1 MNSGSTSTQQSG
13 RNAVVTP
20 TWLEQHLDAVRSDSP
35 KLRLVEV
42 DLNTAFYEQEHIPGA
57 VCIDW
62 QRQLQHA
69 TRRDIPSET
78 ALSDL
83 LGARGITDE
92 STIVLYGDNSNWFA
106 AHLYWMLSYYG
117 HDEMYLLD
125 GGREYWLESGRPTT
139 TTVPSYPAQTY
150 RTAGPFEH
158 VRAYRSG
165 VKRALS
171 KPTELVDV
179 RLPEEYDGTVLAP
192 PGMTESAQR
201 GGHIPGARNIVWA
214 ENLRSDGRFKSTE
227 TLAELYRTRGVER
240 DSDVIVY
247 CRIGERSSLTWF
259 VLSELLGYPSVRNYD
274 GAWTEWGNLVGVP
287 IATGAD

>member
-192 PGMTESAQR
+192 PISPAPGISSGRRISGLTGGSNRPRHSRSSTE
-201 GGHIPGARNIVWA
+201 PGA
-214 ENLRSDGRFKSTE
+214 S
-227 TLAELYRTRGVER
+227 RG
-240 DSDVIVY
+240 
-247 CRIGERSSLTWF
+247 
-259 VLSELLGYPSVRNYD
+259 
-274 GAWTEWGNLVGVP
+274 
-287 IATGAD
+287 IATLSSTAALVNGRH